1 MFQDIAAGDRDRE
14 VVPEERVQA
23 EGDRRA
29 DGEVPGPGGQD
40 GAGEQLQHLQ
50 LLLRPLQ
57 VKSFEG
63 EKRKLEQKIEKLTK
77 QISVLEKAVE
87 DNRDVAQT
95 KEKAINETK
104 QSMIQVTEEIGI
116 YEHRLAGYESQELPG
131 HVSEGGV
138 RVHPE
143 MSGPAGG

>member
-1 MFQDIAAGDRDRE
+1 MGGVTGRVNWSILQASVLKGSMLKGSMLTPPMFQDIAAGDRDRE

-116 YEHRLAGYESQELPG
+116 Y
-131 HVSEGGV
+131 
-138 RVHPE
+138 
-143 MSGPAGG
+143 